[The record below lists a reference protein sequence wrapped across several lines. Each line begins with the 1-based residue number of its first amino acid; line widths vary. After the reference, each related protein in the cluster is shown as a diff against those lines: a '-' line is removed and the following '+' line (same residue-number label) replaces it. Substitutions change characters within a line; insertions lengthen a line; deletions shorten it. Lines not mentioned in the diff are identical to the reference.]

1 MCNEE
6 RGRGSVKCFA
16 YCCPPRSKSIFP
28 MGDNVTSNR
37 REPPRVESFIPLNNA
52 GISQYIYSLN
62 HTRNDMQKNKNV
74 AAPADIK
81 GSTPPLVGQTVRGSI
96 SVNSTA
102 RAVVR
107 SLPLALLLSDQHPEW
122 ERSYRCTC
130 VLSLQYPPAV
140 AVAKMVSFLSLRMVS
155 DIYTPGCLL
164 LCFLIL
170 VIFWVSFSFSFFFL
184 PFFLACESGFDCE
197 SFVVHGQRLVN
208 RYQLVRFSKP
218 CLRSLISHAPL
229 FTETFSTG
237 FWQIVKTNK
246 FKKRESLLE

>member
-1 MCNEE
+1 
-6 RGRGSVKCFA
+6 
-16 YCCPPRSKSIFP
+16 

-37 REPPRVESFIPLNNA
+37 HEPPRVESFIPLNNA

-102 RAVVR
+102 KAVVR
-107 SLPLALLLSDQHPEW
+107 PLPLALLLSDQHPEW

-184 PFFLACESGFDCE
+184 PFFLRVNQD
-197 SFVVHGQRLVN
+197 LTVN
-208 RYQLVRFSKP
+208 RSWFTGSDSWIVINLSVSLNLAFAHSSHTRPSLPKRFQRVFGK
-218 CLRSLISHAPL
+218 
-229 FTETFSTG
+229 
-237 FWQIVKTNK
+237 
-246 FKKRESLLE
+246 